1 MSINK
6 REDFDPVSACNSG
19 LNTDVIA
26 LCCKSQAG
34 SRIDMQAR
42 QKKLSSPVPVF
53 TRQALLPTKK
63 NILPSSQSCRWCT
76 PSSPNS

>member
-6 REDFDPVSACNSG
+6 REDFDPVSNCNSG

-26 LCCKSQAG
+26 PYCKYQVG
-34 SRIDMQAR
+34 SRIDMRAR
-42 QKKLSSPVPVF
+42 QKELGSPVTVI

-63 NILPSSQSCRWCT
+63 NILPASQSCRWCT